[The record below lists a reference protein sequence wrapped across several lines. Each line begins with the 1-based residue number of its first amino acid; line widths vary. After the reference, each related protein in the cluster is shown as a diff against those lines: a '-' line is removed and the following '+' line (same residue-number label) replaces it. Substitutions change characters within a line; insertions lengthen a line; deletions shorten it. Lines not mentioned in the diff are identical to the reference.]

1 MRISR
6 STMAGLQ
13 LDSNTRLTELIP
25 PRDYENLNRQ
35 DCQLRVW
42 LPDPAKRALEEICEI
57 NEMSMTVYLTE
68 YFAMYLFGHHE
79 LLRMRAREKGLYEPK
94 PVVRYNLE
102 PTGVPME
109 PDLGKN
115 IFALK
120 IWIPEKIKGGLRSL
134 AVHAGVTLGEFS
146 RALISAHLFGHEYG
160 QSKLMNIA
168 ILNENMAKEWE
179 NAPIGDEIF

>member
-13 LDSNTRLTELIP
+13 LDSSARLSELIP
-25 PRDYENLNRQ
+25 ARDYSNLNQQ

-57 NEMSMTVYLTE
+57 DETSMTGYLTE
-68 YFAMYLFGHHE
+68 YFATYLFGRHE
-79 LLRMRAREKGLYEPK
+79 LLRMRSKSIGLYEPK
-94 PVVRYNLE
+94 PLTRYNME
-102 PTGVPME
+102 SVAGPVE

-120 IWIPEKIKGGLRSL
+120 IWVPGQIKSGLRSL
-134 AVHAGVTLGEFS
+134 AERAGLTLGEFT
-146 RALISAHLFGHEYG
+146 RALICAHLFGHEFG
-160 QSKLMNIA
+160 NSKLVEIA
-168 ILNENMAKEWE
+168 KPNENAAWDWE
-179 NAPIGDEIF
+179 NAAIDS